1 MTRLRML
8 SFSAVA
14 LTVALLV
21 GAASALHAQPSAA
34 VALSG
39 RVSSAA
45 EGPMEGVL
53 VTVRRAGASFSTT
66 VVSQAGGTY
75 RFPASYVAPGTYT
88 VAIRASGYVLARPS
102 NVVIPAGA
110 AAHADLRLNPTGD
123 LEDQLSNG
131 DWMASLP
138 GTTKQKTMLLD
149 CTGCHTL
156 QRIVDSYHTA
166 DDFLHNVLP
175 RMQGYAN
182 NSFWLKPQNFQ
193 IARAR
198 VGYGFPPD
206 LPAYLASVNQSTG
219 PRSWPLKTLPRPSG
233 ASTHVIITAYY
244 LPQRLDQ
251 PHDVIGTPDGSIW
264 YSDFGQQYLGQL
276 NPKTAAITLYPT
288 PAIKPGYIAGA
299 LELDVDPSGYLW
311 MADMFQGGITRFD
324 PKTKTF
330 TPFPVP
336 PAEHPDLT
344 QESMVMPL
352 HDNVDGKVWTN
363 NQDDRSWRRL
373 DTKTGTWESFGPY
386 HYSDSP
392 THMFGAYGILSDK
405 NNGLWGL
412 DFGGG
417 AIGHLDPVTGA
428 FKTIDTPTPNSR
440 PRRGRIDDRTG
451 LFWFAEFAN
460 NSVGVY
466 DTVAD
471 NGVIKEF
478 PMPTPFDAPYDA
490 VADKNGNVW
499 TASMITDHVARLDPS
514 TGSVVEYLMPFETNT
529 RRVWVDNSTNPVT
542 FWTGANHQA
551 AILRVQTTH

>member
-8 SFSAVA
+8 GFAAVA

-21 GAASALHAQPSAA
+21 SAASALHAQPAAA

-53 VTVRRAGASFSTT
+53 VTLRRAGANFSTT
-66 VVSQAGGTY
+66 VATQTGGTY
-75 RFPASYVAPGTYT
+75 RFPASYVAPGSY
-88 VAIRASGYVLARPS
+88 ALQIRAAGYVLAGPAQ
-102 NVVIPAGA
+102 VVVPAGGG
-110 AAHADLRLNPTGD
+110 AHADLRLSPTND
-123 LEDQLSNG
+123 LEDQMSNG
-131 DWMASLP
+131 DWLASLP
-138 GTTKQKTMLLD
+138 GTTAQRSMLLD

-175 RMQGYAN
+175 RMQSYAN
-182 NSFWLKPQNFQ
+182 NSFWLKPQKFQ

-198 VGYGFPPD
+198 AGYGFPAD
-206 LPAYLASVNQSTG
+206 LPAYLASINQSTG
-219 PRSWPLKTLPRPSG
+219 PRTWPLKTLPRPSG
-233 ASTHVIITAYY
+233 AATHVIITAYY

-264 YSDFGQQYLGQL
+264 YSDFGQQYLGHL
-276 NPKTAAITLYPT
+276 NPKTAEVTLYPT

-299 LELDVDPSGYLW
+299 LELDVDPSGDMWL
-311 MADMFQGGITRFD
+311 ADMFQGGITRFD
-324 PKTKTF
+324 PRTKTF

-405 NNGLWGL
+405 HNGLWGL

-428 FKTIDTPTPNSR
+428 FKTINTPTPNSR

-499 TASMITDHVARLDPS
+499 TASMVTDHVARLDPT
-514 TGSVVEYLMPFETNT
+514 TGKVTEYLMPFETNT

-551 AILRVQTTH
+551 AILRVQPAQ